1 MSLING
7 TSCQPSCNESL
18 HPVDGGV
25 RDITCCKITY
35 HTGFCFYCSIT
46 YLLEVVGVILF
57 CAMNENISLFP
68 SPAALDKHRFKPETV
83 NMISRLVKDVNV
95 TLMWT

>member
-1 MSLING
+1 M
-7 TSCQPSCNESL
+7 
-18 HPVDGGV
+18 
-25 RDITCCKITY
+25 
-35 HTGFCFYCSIT
+35 
-46 YLLEVVGVILF
+46 ILF